1 MVMLT
6 GAVSEAREG
15 CDAMKDEINHPSHY
29 EGSKIECID
38 AMIEGIGEEYV
49 KGFCLGNAFK
59 YIFRCMKKH
68 DTPLADV
75 KKARWYLDKFIE
87 LEERQ
92 DE

>member
-1 MVMLT
+1 M
-6 GAVSEAREG
+6 A
-15 CDAMKDEINHPSHY
+15 DEINHPSHY
-29 EGSKIECID
+29 EGDKIECID
-38 AMIEGIGEEYV
+38 AMIESLGEDNV
-49 KGFCLGNAFK
+49 KGFCLCNAFK

-68 DTPLADV
+68 DTPLADI

>member
-1 MVMLT
+1 MLT
-6 GAVSEAREG
+6 GVVSEVQEG

-38 AMIEGIGEEYV
+38 AMIEGIGVEYV